1 MDRAGTPADESAR
14 RIAALYA
21 LPGQDT
27 FTIDGLGLD
36 HEDRTTPLARHPR
49 KLDVWGLHVQAL
61 PESAREASPL
71 PSTATPARGTLQ
83 DVAILDQPGLPMAV
97 SWNIAAISPVALLV
111 YLGSGRRRDNPA
123 HRVTTSSG
131 LPPLSSQDRVS
142 DHPFVPAT
150 RQQSRRGRGPRR
162 PPLVAVGPASPGLG
176 KCTDG
181 TRVDWKVGIG
191 RSPDTP
197 DTSGAGGCLGRPTYA
212 GMSARG

>member
-21 LPGQDT
+21 PPGQDT

-97 SWNIAAISPVALLV
+97 SWNIAAIPPVALLV

-131 LPPLSSQDRVS
+131 LPPCPVRTAYPITHLCQQPDSKVDEAVALGDRRSSPLALPAQVS
-142 DHPFVPAT
+142 
-150 RQQSRRGRGPRR
+150 
-162 PPLVAVGPASPGLG
+162 ASALTEPG
-176 KCTDG
+176 
-181 TRVDWKVGIG
+181 
-191 RSPDTP
+191 
-197 DTSGAGGCLGRPTYA
+197 
-212 GMSARG
+212 